1 MITVSIKR
9 DQDGCIKV
17 FSVSGH
23 SGYAK
28 RGQDIVCAGV
38 SAVVQTAILGLQELL
53 NIECAGSQSDGQL
66 ICSLPLVGPLLRREA
81 DIVLE
86 TMLLGLTAIASSY
99 AGYVQILDSKEV

>member
-9 DQDGCIKV
+9 DQNGTIRA
-17 FSVSGH
+17 FSVNGH

-28 RGQDIVCAGV
+28 HGQDIVCAGV
-38 SAVVQTAILGLQELL
+38 SAIVQTAILGLQDHLH
-53 NIECAGSQSDGQL
+53 IECAGSQNEGQL
-66 ICSLPLVGPLLRREA
+66 VCALPPLKPGQRQQA

-99 AGYVQILDSKEV
+99 ADFVRILNSKEV